1 MPLRLVLGFGWR
13 LRLVLGLWA
22 IFLGGNCPRTTKF
35 IYQHWWKWSQIYYSI
50 INSLGHEQICL
61 IRLVEIFVDDVYLS
75 INTENRAENILRY
88 LKFKVILGDARTQ
101 KTRDRVPE
109 KESLQRRS
117 LDITFFYAFSTIFFQ
132 EHYPWVS
139 ICPSAYLSFT
149 HKSINIVLIF

>member
-1 MPLRLVLGFGWR
+1 M
-13 LRLVLGLWA
+13 
-22 IFLGGNCPRTTKF
+22 N
-35 IYQHWWKWSQIYYSI
+35 
-50 INSLGHEQICL
+50 
-61 IRLVEIFVDDVYLS
+61 IFVDDVYLS

-132 EHYPWVS
+132 EH
-139 ICPSAYLSFT
+139 CP
-149 HKSINIVLIF
+149 